1 MSMLLLIGGC
11 GASSRLNSAQ
21 ETTHL
26 RIEAHAKKSGGHS
39 LAVAGQTITYRQIKE
54 SLIEHNTKLVPLA
67 EHLKTA
73 ALNAELDKFKDQG
86 WPEVRQIVMNKVFY
100 IVLYNQAKKDLGENI
115 DLILDREVDNQ
126 VREYVAD
133 NFGDDNAAAE
143 QQLKDQGSNWR
154 HFKKVRKNLILIA
167 SQLPK
172 ARPLTYS
179 ELAAAYDDLKAQY
192 MTQPASITIRLIDI
206 QPALVQPAD
215 PNQSQVQYARSL
227 ADDLIRRI
235 SGGEDFGELA
245 KQHSH
250 GHRKAY
256 GGLWKPRDPN
266 ALAEPYDILAQK
278 AHETAQGQIAGPIE
292 TKAGDHIFVMRLEEK
307 RLKTT
312 MSLSEV
318 QRQLENKIKYDRRKV
333 AADEIDANLAEYA
346 QLAQTEEFVELCL
359 EEIYLEA
366 NQ

>member
-1 MSMLLLIGGC
+1 MSMLLLIAGC
-11 GASSRLNSAQ
+11 GASSRINSA
-21 ETTHL
+21 EERTLL
-26 RIEAHAKKSGGHS
+26 RIEAHAKKIGGHS

-54 SLIEHNTKLVPLA
+54 SLTEHNAKLVPLA

-73 ALNAELDKFKDQG
+73 ALNADLDTFKDQG
-86 WPEVRQIVMNKVFY
+86 WPEVRQVVMNKVFY

-115 DLILDREVDNQ
+115 DLILDKEVDNQ
-126 VREYVAD
+126 VREYVTD
-133 NFGDDNAAAE
+133 NLAGDYAAAE
-143 QQLKDQGSNWR
+143 QQLKDQGSSWR
-154 HFKKVRKNLILIA
+154 HFKEVRKNLILIA
-167 SQLPK
+167 TQLPK

-179 ELAAAYDDLKAQY
+179 ELVAAYNDLKEQY

-215 PNQSQVQYARSL
+215 PNQSRLQYARSL
-227 ADDLIRRI
+227 ADDLIRRV
-235 SGGEDFGELA
+235 SAGEGFGELA

-278 AHETAQGQIAGPIE
+278 AHETPQGQIAGPIE
-292 TKAGDHIFVMRLEEK
+292 TKAVDHIFIMRLEEK

-312 MSLSEV
+312 RSLSEV
-318 QRQLENKIKYDRRKV
+318 QRQLENKIKYDRRKA

-346 QLAQTEEFVELCL
+346 QLAQTDEFVELCL